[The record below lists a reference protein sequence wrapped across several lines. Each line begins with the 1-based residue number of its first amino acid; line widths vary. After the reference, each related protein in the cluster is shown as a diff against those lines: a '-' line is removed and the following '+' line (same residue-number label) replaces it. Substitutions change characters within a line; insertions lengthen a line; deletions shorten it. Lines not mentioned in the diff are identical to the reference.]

1 MADTEASTHA
11 SPGALS
17 ALIARLAR
25 GPPVS
30 GDEAWAIPLRNGD
43 RVGRYRIMR
52 ELARGGFGAVY
63 EAVDDK
69 IGRSV
74 AVKTVRPGRALSAD
88 GGAEWLHAEAEAVGA
103 LSHRG
108 IVSVYDVG
116 AEGGAPYVVMEL
128 LRGETLAARMEHRPL
143 TRIEAVR
150 VARDVAAA
158 LAYAHGRGVRHRDL
172 KPGNVF
178 LCEDGTT
185 KLLDFGLSHVF
196 GHGAWHC
203 GGTPAYLAPERWR
216 QEAEDARVDLFSLGV
231 LLYELLA
238 GKVPY
243 PATEHHGTVLE
254 PGPPPRLPVKGLPR
268 RLHALV
274 ASALAKDP
282 EARPPSAD
290 AFHAELELILRRLE
304 RRRRTL
310 WTLRIAALVVAV
322 VAAVGGVLWR
332 AQRTAVPVAERFSV
346 SVADFANET
355 NDRELDGL
363 SGLVI
368 TSLEQSRHLSVLTRS
383 RMADLLRQLGR
394 EDAPAIDEA
403 LAREIAA
410 RAGVGA
416 VLVGSIRRFDGTYTL
431 ELRGLDPKGD
441 AYLFAV
447 QEAASGKGGIPV
459 AIDRLSGR
467 AREALRERGEDVRAS
482 AVRVAEAVTPNLEAY
497 QHYFVGVDCLQ
508 RPSRYPALGNDCVA
522 ELRRAVALD
531 PTFALAWLQLAM
543 VGWDE
548 LAAPTEDAAHAI
560 QQALKYADRVPEKE
574 RALIRAWAAALDH
587 RTDETLAE
595 LDRLLRAFPA
605 DKQALYLMGDL
616 LWHAEDLEASI
627 PYLERVLALD
637 PTFDYALDHL
647 AYAHA
652 VLGHRE
658 ALAHW
663 VRRWEAMA
671 PSAPVIRAIVGGR
684 LGLGDGPGAV
694 SAARRGLALGPE
706 AFALFG
712 LGHALVYTGDYAAL
726 ERALRPRLAQL
737 DFLGLVSYA
746 HALAAQGRRADA
758 RHVIDGLVEG
768 AGEDEARDARFVLAV
783 HLTGDGDAPAL
794 RAVADA
800 LRAEDPGRAARL
812 APHLA
817 LLGDL
822 AFARELAAG
831 LEPGTPVEALYEA
844 IRAWKEGRLDDARQ
858 RLAALEREHPIPMFG
873 FAPAFV
879 RAELEA
885 EAGRDGDAL
894 AALDRLEQLPFQ
906 RFWRSWAYPRG
917 LLLRGRA
924 LARLGRDDEAR
935 ATLDRL
941 LALWAN
947 ADPGLPLR
955 DETRV
960 ILSQLRSYGQ

>member
-310 WTLRIAALVVAV
+310 WTIRIAALVLAFVAV
-322 VAAVGGVLWR
+322 ASGVLLR
-332 AQRTAVPVAERFSV
+332 ARHPAPLPADRLSV

-368 TSLEQSRHLSVLTRS
+368 TSLEQSRHLTVLTRS

-416 VLVGSIRRFDGTYTL
+416 VLVGSIRRFEDTYML
-431 ELRGLDPKGD
+431 ELRGLDPQAD
-441 AYLFAV
+441 SYLFAV
-447 QEAASGKGGIPV
+447 REEGRGKASIPDT
-459 AIDRLSGR
+459 IDRLSAR
-467 AREALRERGEDVRAS
+467 AREALRERSEDVRSS
-482 AVRVAEAVTPNLEAY
+482 AIRVAEAVTPNLEAY
-497 QHYFVGVDCLQ
+497 QHYFAGTDCLE
-508 RPSRYPALGNDCVA
+508 RPSRYPDYPASCEA
-522 ELRRAVALD
+522 ELRQAVALD
-531 PTFALAWLQLAM
+531 PTFGLAWVQLAM
-543 VGWDE
+543 IGFDGGV
-548 LAAPTEDAAHAI
+548 AAADAA
-560 QQALKYADRVPEKE
+560 ALRKALPFAARLPRKE
-574 RALIRAWAAALDH
+574 RALVEAWAAEADG
-587 RTDETLAE
+587 RTDDALAQ
-595 LDRLLRAFPA
+595 LDGLLKEFPD
-605 DKQALYLMGDL
+605 DKQALYVAGDL
-616 LWHAEDLEASI
+616 RWHHEALNAAI
-627 PYLERVLALD
+627 PYFERVLALD
-637 PTFDYALDHL
+637 PTFDFALDHL

-658 ALAHW
+658 ALERW
-663 VRRWEAMA
+663 LRQWEAMP
-671 PSAPVIRAIVGGR
+671 PSAPVLRAIVVAR
-684 LGLGDGPGAV
+684 LGLGDGAGAIA
-694 SAARRGLALGPE
+694 AARRGVTLGPE
-706 AFALFG
+706 EFASLA
-712 LGHALVYTGDYAAL
+712 LEDALVYGGRYAEL
-726 ERALRPRLAQL
+726 ERLLRPRLAGS
-737 DFLGLVSYA
+737 DFMPNVLYA
-746 HALAAQGRRADA
+746 HALAAQGRRAEA
-758 RHVIDGLVEG
+758 RRVLDKLVRS
-768 AGEDEARDARFVLAV
+768 DDVTVVRDARYVRAV
-783 HLTGDGDAPAL
+783 HVTGDGDLA
-794 RAVADA
+794 A
-800 LRAEDPGRAARL
+800 LRAEAAALNRTEPGRAARL
-812 APHLA
+812 APHFA
-817 LLGDL
+817 WLGDL
-822 AFARELAAG
+822 AHARELAAG
-831 LEPGTPVEALYEA
+831 LEPGTPGHALYEA
-844 IRAWKEGRLDDARQ
+844 VAAWKEGRLDAARAQ
-858 RLAALEREHPIPMFG
+858 LDALERKHPLPQFG

-885 EAGRDGDAL
+885 KEGRDADAL
-894 AALDRLEQLPFQ
+894 AALDRLDRLPFQ
-906 RFWRSWAYPRG
+906 RFWRSWTYPRS
-917 LLLRGRA
+917 LLLRARS
-924 LARLGRDDEAR
+924 LARLGRVDEAR
-935 ATLDRL
+935 AALDGLRT
-941 LALWAN
+941 LWAH
-947 ADPGLPLR
+947 ADPGLPLG
-955 DETRV
+955 DETR
-960 ILSQLRSYGQ
+960 LLHSQLRRHRQ